1 MVSWW
6 SLVLDA
12 ALAAGL
18 FFFVWRWRQ
27 ALRERDA
34 LRLEGNRLH
43 AELERQRAQEARQQE
58 RMAELERELRAEALA
73 RAELR
78 AENRQIAEL
87 RQELEK
93 LRQDLEA
100 SRRDLGQRERR
111 LAELEERLLQERRQA
126 EARVAS
132 LEEAREHFRQLF
144 ETLSAEALR
153 RNNQSFLTLAQ
164 EKLAGFQ
171 ESAKGDWEKRQAG
184 LQQLVQPLQESLGK
198 VGERLDM
205 LERARIDAY
214 SSLSEQLRSLVQDHL
229 PRLHQETA
237 SLVKALRQ
245 PAARG
250 RWGELQLRRVVEM
263 AGMLAHCDFLEQ
275 ESLAGSGE
283 TGTQRPDLI
292 VRLPGGKQIAVD
304 AKAPLNAY
312 LQAVEAGDD
321 GEKMLCLRKHA
332 AELKTHMSQLGRKV
346 YWERL
351 APTPE
356 FVVLF
361 LPGEDLFSAALQAD
375 PALIEYGV
383 EQKVIVATPTTLI
396 ALLRAVAYGWRQES
410 LAENA
415 QAISALGKE
424 LYDRLGTLAEHWARV
439 GKGLGQAV
447 QAYNKA
453 TASLESRVLVTARR
467 FRDLQA
473 NAAAKELE
481 ILEPVDSIPRDP
493 PPELTAPPAAGD
505 GRSEPPS

>member
-1 MVSWW
+1 MPMTSWW
-6 SLVLDA
+6 WLPPIL
-12 ALAAGL
+12 ALTLAL
-18 FFFVWRWRQ
+18 LYLVWRWRRD
-27 ALRERDA
+27 LRERDT
-34 LRLEGNRLH
+34 LRVERDGLRT
-43 AELERQRAQEARQQE
+43 ELERFRAQDVRQQD
-58 RMAELERELRAEALA
+58 RIAQLERELRAEALA
-73 RAELR
+73 GAELR

-87 RQELEK
+87 RREQEK
-93 LRQDLEA
+93 LREALELGRQDI
-100 SRRDLGQRERR
+100 GQRDRR

-144 ETLSAEALR
+144 EALSAEALR

-171 ESAKGDWEKRQAG
+171 ESAKGDWEQRQAS
-184 LQQLVQPLQESLGK
+184 LQQLVQPIQESLGK
-198 VGERLDM
+198 VGERLDL

-214 SSLSEQLRSLVQDHL
+214 SSLNEQLRTLVQDHL

-263 AGMLAHCDFLEQ
+263 AGMLAHCDFVEQ
-275 ESLAGSGE
+275 ESLGGNGE
-283 TGTQRPDLI
+283 VGIQRPDLI

-312 LQAVEAGDD
+312 LQAVEAMEEGD
-321 GEKMLCLRKHA
+321 KALWLKKHA
-332 AELKTHMSQLGRKV
+332 AELKTHMGQLGKKV

-351 APTPE
+351 VPTPE

-375 PALIEYGV
+375 PGLLEYGV

-447 QAYNKA
+447 QAYNRA
-453 TASLESRVLVTARR
+453 TGSLESRVLVTARR

-473 NAAAKELE
+473 SEAAKELE
-481 ILEPVDSIPRDP
+481 TLEPVDSIPRH
-493 PPELTAPPAAGD
+493 PPEGLVDSSEGD
-505 GRSEPPS
+505 PR

>member
-1 MVSWW
+1 MASWW
-6 SLVLDA
+6 WLALSA
-12 ALAAGL
+12 ALTAGL
-18 FFFVWRWRQ
+18 LVVVWQWRQ
-27 ALRERDA
+27 VRRDGDA
-34 LRLEGNRLH
+34 LRLQRDQLN
-43 AELERQRAQEARQQE
+43 AELERQRAQDARQQE
-58 RMAELERELRAEALA
+58 RIVQLERELHAEALA
-73 RAELR
+73 AAELR
-78 AENRQIAEL
+78 AENRQLAEL
-87 RQELEK
+87 RREQEK

-100 SRRDLGQRERR
+100 SRQDVGHRDRR

-144 ETLSAEALR
+144 EALSAEALR
-153 RNNQSFLTLAQ
+153 RNSQSFLTLAQ

-171 ESAKGDWEKRQAG
+171 ESARGDWEKRQAG
-184 LQQLVQPLQESLGK
+184 LQQLVQPIQESLGK

-214 SSLSEQLRSLVQDHL
+214 SSLNEQLRALVQDHL

-263 AGMLAHCDFLEQ
+263 AGMLSHCDFVEQ
-275 ESLAGSGE
+275 ESLAGTGDSGV
-283 TGTQRPDLI
+283 QRPDLI

-312 LQAVEAGDD
+312 LQAVEAAEEGD
-321 GEKMLCLRKHA
+321 KALWLRKHA
-332 AELKTHMSQLGRKV
+332 AELKTHMGQLAKKV

-351 APTPE
+351 VPTPE

-375 PALIEYGV
+375 PGLIEYGV

-424 LYDRLGTLAEHWARV
+424 LYDRLATLAEHWARV

-453 TASLESRVLVTARR
+453 TGSLESRVLVTARR

-473 NAAAKELE
+473 SEAGKDLE
-481 ILEPVDSIPRDP
+481 ILEPVDSIPRHP
-493 PPELTAPPAAGD
+493 PQGLGEAPPEDHGE
-505 GRSEPPS
+505 R